1 MSQGKSKTEQNN
13 FLSSTGRGEKQ
24 KLAMTEWRPRSQRA
38 SSQENQMTQLEK
50 YQSRLW
56 LLKMV
61 TDLIL
66 SMFVLPPPI
75 SPHFMLK
82 QKPFLQG
89 RAMCLHSKNEK
100 IKQQRGSFLS
110 SQNGKVL
117 NSGTF
122 LVLPSLFWGRYIGIN
137 FFNKAIT
144 LSIKII
150 SQVLSQKKEK
160 SDHLCYMRFS
170 LQVCSKRIQN
180 TSLLNL
186 NSKPMAIW
194 FLDAC

>member
-1 MSQGKSKTEQNN
+1 MAWMSQGKSKTEQNN

-56 LLKMV
+56 LLKTV

-89 RAMCLHSKNEK
+89 RTMCLHSKNEK
-100 IKQQRGSFLS
+100 IKQQRGSLLS
-110 SQNGKVL
+110 SQSGKVL
-117 NSGTF
+117 NSG
-122 LVLPSLFWGRYIGIN
+122 
-137 FFNKAIT
+137 
-144 LSIKII
+144 
-150 SQVLSQKKEK
+150 
-160 SDHLCYMRFS
+160 HFS
-170 LQVCSKRIQN
+170 C
-180 TSLLNL
+180 
-186 NSKPMAIW
+186 
-194 FLDAC
+194 F